1 MSLTFLL
8 SICAICTILGL
19 TLSYLL
25 WDIKEGPDAILEMD
39 YDPEDECIV
48 CGERCDNYE
57 HWTQGG

>member
-1 MSLTFLL
+1 MSLTLLL

-25 WDIKEGPDAILEMD
+25 WDIGEAPETILEMD